1 MLPSLTLE
9 ATGRPLRTKL
19 LHGVS
24 STALKS
30 YHLLLMKFI
39 SLIGALST
47 PGQWPAGPMQAWAL
61 RRMGV
66 KCSSRQVWI
75 GPRISIDNPSCL
87 ELGARVVIGP
97 DSRLTA
103 YTRIEIGDDFL
114 SAPGLYI
121 NTGAHDV
128 RTLAPTFAPVVIG
141 VCQLESGPPLEFAP
155 GLKSATGQPSG
166 PGHWCSTI
174 YRHTIWRWGSPASRS
189 RRFRKPNAG
198 GPTSGASLRPDEL
211 TVPRRLPPPGSGSY
225 RLRSSGLGKTSPLSS

>member
-1 MLPSLTLE
+1 MIEEGMLPSLTLE

-141 VCQLESGPPLEFAP
+141 AKVRCGTRVTICSGVKIGNGATIGAGALVLHNIPAYHLAVGVPCKPLKEIPQTERRWSNFRREPPARRTD
-155 GLKSATGQPSG
+155 SPS
-166 PGHWCSTI
+166 
-174 YRHTIWRWGSPASRS
+174 
-189 RRFRKPNAG
+189 
-198 GPTSGASLRPDEL
+198 
-211 TVPRRLPPPGSGSY
+211 
-225 RLRSSGLGKTSPLSS
+225 